1 MPTSTPTSEFDPNAV
16 GLAGNQI
23 FGLPFSEAESRI
35 VLLPVPW
42 DVTVSYGGGT
52 HAGPE
57 AIRNAS
63 YQVDLYDADLPDGW
77 KQGIAMRDISTP
89 WLERSATLRAKA
101 TRYIEFLEAG
111 GALAKDKRM
120 NSLVQE
126 IAAAGEELRQW
137 VRDSAAQLLQQGKL
151 VGLVGGDHSTPLGF
165 FDAIAA
171 KHGNFG
177 ILQIDAHCDLR
188 EAYEGFR
195 YSHASIMWNA
205 LQIPQMKKL
214 VQVGIRDYCE
224 AEVQVI
230 QRSEGRVQ
238 TFFDADLKQHLYGG
252 ASWKQICDNII
263 RSLPRELYVSFDID
277 GLDPKLCP
285 HTGTPVPGGLEF
297 EQAAF
302 LLREVVRSGRKIIG
316 FDLNEVSPGETEW
329 DANVGA
335 RMLYKLCNLML
346 LSHRKEA

>member
-1 MPTSTPTSEFDPNAV
+1 MPTSTPAATFDPNSV

-23 FGLPFSEAESRI
+23 FGLPFPESESRL

-57 AIRNAS
+57 AILNAS
-63 YQVDLYDADLPDGW
+63 YQVDLYDADLPGGW
-77 KQGIAMRDISTP
+77 KSGMAMRPIAAS

-101 TRYIEFLEAG
+101 TRVIQFLEEG
-111 GALAKDKRM
+111 GDVAADKQM
-120 NSLVQE
+120 SAIIQE
-126 IAAAGEELRQW
+126 ITTAGEELRRW
-137 VRDSAAQLLQQGKL
+137 VREQTTGLLQQGKL

-171 KHGNFG
+171 RHPNFG

-188 EAYEGFR
+188 NAYEGFR

-205 LQIPQMKKL
+205 LQLPQLQKL
-214 VQVGIRDYCE
+214 VQVGIRDCCE

-230 QRSEGRVQ
+230 ADSAGRVQ
-238 TFFDADLKQHLYGG
+238 TFFDTDLKRELYSGT
-252 ASWKQICDNII
+252 SWKQLCDSII
-263 RSLPRELYVSFDID
+263 RALPQEVYVSFDID

-285 HTGTPVPGGLEF
+285 NTGTPVPGGLEF
-297 EQAAF
+297 DQAAF
-302 LLREVVRSGRKIIG
+302 LLRELVRSGRRLIG

-346 LSHRKEA
+346 LSHRGAA